1 MIRLVADTGWYM
13 LGVVT
18 NVGSWVAAVWSR
30 SCTKRRAW
38 SRFVPDLNSIVI
50 AAGGGTDSER
60 MIWTFGTP
68 LSAFSSGTATN
79 DATSEVDS
87 PCAWACTRTWTRA
100 NQGKTSSL

>member
-1 MIRLVADTGWYM
+1 M

-50 AAGGGTDSER
+50 AASCGTDSER
-60 MIWTFGTP
+60 IVSTFGTP
-68 LSAFSSGTATN
+68 LSAFSSGTVTN
-79 DATSEVDS
+79 DSTSEVDS
-87 PCAWACTRTWTRA
+87 PSASACT
-100 NQGKTSSL
+100 